1 MRVFLAGATGAIGR
15 RLVPMLLDAGHE
27 VLGMTRSA
35 EKASS
40 LRAAGAEP
48 VVCDALDAAA
58 LGDAVLQARPEAVVH
73 ELTAIPQQ
81 LNPRRIERDFV
92 LTDRLRTEGTRN
104 LVAAAQA
111 AGAQR
116 ILAQSVAFV
125 YEPDGSGRPHG
136 EEDPLYRDVPKAFRR
151 TFGAIKELESTVDE
165 AGGTVLRYG
174 YFYGPGT
181 ALAADGSLAAQAR
194 RRQLPIVR
202 GGSGV
207 WSFIHIDDAARATVA
222 ALSGPPGI
230 YNVVDD
236 EPAPT
241 REWIPAFCEAVGA
254 RRPMRVPAFVARIAA
269 GTYGALVMTR
279 AEGASN
285 ARAKQ
290 QLGWIPEHRTW
301 REGFRHA
308 LD

>member
-40 LRAAGAEP
+40 LRSAGAEP

-81 LNPRRIERDFV
+81 LNPRRIERDFA

-151 TFGAIKELESTVDE
+151 TFGAITELESAVDE

-181 ALAADGSLAAQAR
+181 ALATDGSLAAQAR
-194 RRQLPIVR
+194 RRQLPIV
-202 GGSGV
+202 GGGRGV
-207 WSFIHIDDAARATVA
+207 WSFIQIEDAARATVA
-222 ALSGPPGI
+222 ALSGPPGV
-230 YNVVDD
+230 YNIVDD
-236 EPAPT
+236 EPALA
-241 REWIPAFCEAVGA
+241 RDWIPAFSTAIGA
-254 RRPMRVPAFVARIAA
+254 PKPIRIPRLIASVVA
-269 GTYGALVMTR
+269 GGYGVLSMTR

-285 ARAKQ
+285 AKAKEK
-290 QLGWIPEHRTW
+290 LNWTPEHASW
-301 REGFRHA
+301 REGFRNA